1 MDKNRYGLEHNQFAI
16 LKKNQMWWIMAM
28 ETKRLGKTNIEVGRL
43 GIGLSEVGFNLEM
56 TDVDQASDVINQA
69 LDSGVNFLDTAAC
82 YGISEEL
89 LGIVAS
95 ERRDEFVLA
104 TKAGHYLPRG
114 EGEDWTYD
122 LIISSID
129 RSLERMKTDYIDLV
143 QLHSCTV
150 EVLER
155 GDVIRALQDAKAA
168 GKTRFVGYS
177 GDNENAKWAVTSGLF
192 DTLQTSFNLVDQ
204 SARTNLFAD
213 VESRDMGLIIKRPIG
228 NAVWGAGA
236 DPRPYEHIPEYTVE
250 YTRRAGVMADE
261 GPLADEPEDRIR
273 LALGFTFAHKE
284 VDVTIVGTQ
293 RPHHMKSNLE
303 MVSAPLGVSEST
315 VSDLHAR
322 WDKLSAGWE
331 QRG

>member
-1 MDKNRYGLEHNQFAI
+1 
-16 LKKNQMWWIMAM
+16 MAM
-28 ETKRLGKTNIEVGRL
+28 EKKRLGKTDLEVGRL
-43 GIGLSEVGFNLEM
+43 GIGLSEVGFNLEIA
-56 TDVDQASDVINQA
+56 DVDQAREVINLA
-69 LDSGVNFLDTAAC
+69 LDNGVNFLDTAAC

-89 LGIVAS
+89 LGMIAS

-114 EGEDWTYD
+114 EGEDWTYE
-122 LIISSID
+122 LITSSIE
-129 RSLERMKTDYIDLV
+129 RSLKLMKTDHVDLV

-150 EVLER
+150 DVLER

-168 GKTRFVGYS
+168 GKTRHVGYS

-213 VESRDMGLIIKRPIG
+213 VEEKDMGLIIKRPIG
-228 NAVWGAGA
+228 NAVWGADA
-236 DPRPYEHIPEYTVE
+236 DPVPYEHIPDYAAEYF
-250 YTRRAGVMADE
+250 RRAGVMADE
-261 GPLADEPEDRIR
+261 GPLADNPNDRIR
-273 LALGFTFAHKE
+273 LALGFTFAHPE

-293 RPHHMKSNLE
+293 RPRHMKSNLE
-303 MVSAPLGVSEST
+303 MVAQPLDVSDTT
-315 VSDLHAR
+315 VADLHAR
-322 WDKLSAGWE
+322 WDKLSSGWE

>member
-1 MDKNRYGLEHNQFAI
+1 MS
-16 LKKNQMWWIMAM
+16 M
-28 ETKRLGKTNIEVGRL
+28 ETTRLGKTDLEVGRL

-56 TDVDQASDVINQA
+56 TDVDQARDVINQA

-95 ERRDEFVLA
+95 DRRDEFVLA
-104 TKAGHYLPRG
+104 TKAGHFLPRN
-114 EGEDWTYD
+114 EGEDWTYE

-129 RSLERMKTDYIDLV
+129 RSLDLMKTDHVDLV

-150 EVLER
+150 DILEK

-168 GKTRFVGYS
+168 GKTRHIGYS

-213 VESRDMGLIIKRPIG
+213 VEARDMGLIIKRPIG
-228 NAVWGAGA
+228 NAVWGAA
-236 DPRPYEHIPEYTVE
+236 DDPKPYSHIPEYTQE
-250 YTRRAGVMADE
+250 YFRRAGVMGKE
-261 GPLADEPEDRIR
+261 GPLADNPDDRIR
-273 LALGFTFAHKE
+273 LALGFTFAHPE

-303 MVSAPLGVSEST
+303 MVSQPLGVSDAT
-315 VSDLHAR
+315 VADLHAR
-322 WDKLSAGWE
+322 WDKLSDGWE

>member
-1 MDKNRYGLEHNQFAI
+1 MP
-16 LKKNQMWWIMAM
+16 M
-28 ETKRLGKTNIEVGRL
+28 ETKRLGKTNLQVGRL
-43 GIGLSEVGFNLEM
+43 GIGLSEAGFNLEM
-56 TDVDQASDVINQA
+56 SDVDQVRAIINQA

-89 LGIVAS
+89 LGVVAS
-95 ERRDEFVLA
+95 DRRDEYVLA
-104 TKAGHYLPRG
+104 TKAGHFLPRG
-114 EGEDWTYD
+114 DGEDWTYD
-122 LIISSID
+122 LVISSID
-129 RSLERMKTDYIDLV
+129 RSLELMKTDHVDIV
-143 QLHSCTV
+143 QLHSCV
-150 EVLER
+150 IEVLER

-168 GKTRFVGYS
+168 GKTRFIGYS

-213 VESRDMGLIIKRPIG
+213 VEANDMGLIVKRPIG
-228 NAVWGAGA
+228 NAVWGADA
-236 DPRPYEHIPEYTVE
+236 DPRPYEHIPEYTME
-250 YTRRAGVMADE
+250 YTRRARVMGEAGLLEDD
-261 GPLADEPEDRIR
+261 PNDRIR
-273 LALGFTFAHKE
+273 LALGFTFAHPE

-303 MVSAPLGVSEST
+303 MVSEPLGVTEAT

-322 WDKLSAGWE
+322 WDKFADGWE

>member
-1 MDKNRYGLEHNQFAI
+1 
-16 LKKNQMWWIMAM
+16 MAM
-28 ETKRLGKTNIEVGRL
+28 ETKRLGKTDLEVGRL

-56 TDVDQASDVINQA
+56 ADVDQARAVINQA

-89 LGIVAS
+89 LGVVAS
-95 ERRDEFVLA
+95 DRRDEFVLA
-104 TKAGHYLPRG
+104 TKAGHFLPRG

-122 LIISSID
+122 LVISSID
-129 RSLERMKTDYIDLV
+129 RSLELLKTDHVDIV
-143 QLHSCTV
+143 QLHSCVV

-168 GKTRFVGYS
+168 GKTRFIGYS

-192 DTLQTSFNLVDQ
+192 DTLQTSFNVVDQ

-213 VESRDMGLIIKRPIG
+213 VEARDMGLIIKRPIG
-228 NAVWGAGA
+228 NAVWGAVA
-236 DPRPYEHIPEYTVE
+236 DPKPYSHMSDYTEEYF
-250 YTRRAGVMADE
+250 RRAGVMNAE
-261 GPLADEPEDRIR
+261 GPLADDPEDRIR
-273 LALGFTFAHKE
+273 LALGFTFAHPE

-293 RPHHMKSNLE
+293 RPQHMKSNLE
-303 MVSAPLGVSEST
+303 MVSQPMGISEST
-315 VSDLHAR
+315 VTDLHAR
-322 WDKLSAGWE
+322 WDKLSSGWD